1 NYYYL
6 VERSGFWDT
15 REDLM
20 KMYLARVKNVY
31 SPTQK
36 MWGEPAPEAYDET
49 IQGTEIVLR
58 SWSRQMTS
66 PLSNKYT
73 WYKGGSLSL
82 AIKTLTGKEPEFYLS
97 DVRDPDRASMVA
109 AEDALRVAHCCTA
122 VMAE

>member
-1 NYYYL
+1 MGIAPL
-6 VERSGFWDT
+6 SLWER
-15 REDLM
+15 
-20 KMYLARVKNVY
+20 
-31 SPTQK
+31 
-36 MWGEPAPEAYDET
+36 GEPAPEAYDET